1 LQEKFQKLKNMEIK
15 AFSKSIRVSPRKTR
29 LIASSISKM
38 SLVDALNALSVIKQR
53 GAVAIN
59 KTLKSAIANA
69 KNNVK
74 IDEDNLLIK
83 TIDVQEGPSFKRY
96 RPSTRGR
103 VHPYK
108 KRTSNITVVL
118 VQKEELKKEENKKES
133 KEEKKNDKDKE
144 KENK

>member
-1 LQEKFQKLKNMEIK
+1 MEIK

-38 SLVDALNALSVIKQR
+38 SLTDALSALSVIKQR

-118 VQKEELKKEENKKES
+118 VQKEEVKTEENKKET
-133 KEEKKNDKDKE
+133 KEEKKENKDKE

>member
-1 LQEKFQKLKNMEIK
+1 MEIK

-38 SLVDALNALSVIKQR
+38 SLEDALSALSIIKQR

-59 KTLKSAIANA
+59 KTLKSA
-69 KNNVK
+69 KNNGK
-74 IDEDNLLIK
+74 LTEDNLLIK
-83 TIDVQEGPSFKRY
+83 KIDIQEGPAFKRY

-118 VQKEELKKEENKKES
+118 TQKEEIKEEVKT
-133 KEEKKNDKDKE
+133 EEKKEE

>member
-1 LQEKFQKLKNMEIK
+1 MQEKFQKLKNMEIK

-38 SLVDALNALSVIKQR
+38 SLTDALSALSVIKQR

-118 VQKEELKKEENKKES
+118 VQKEEVKTEENKKET
-133 KEEKKNDKDKE
+133 KEEKKENKDKE

>member
-1 LQEKFQKLKNMEIK
+1 MQGKFQRLKNMEIK

-29 LIASSISKM
+29 LIAKAIGKM
-38 SLVDALNALSVIKQR
+38 SIEDALSALSIIKQR

-69 KNNVK
+69 KNNAK
-74 IDEDNLLIK
+74 LSEDNLLIK
-83 TIDVQEGPSFKRY
+83 EINIQEGPAFKRY

-118 VQKEELKKEENKKES
+118 TQKEEIKEAKTEEAVKTKET
-133 KEEKKNDKDKE
+133 KEVKE